1 MEDKSPAEDLLKK
14 YLNAKA
20 TPKEIEQVENW
31 YNTYEEGNKVLNKN
45 RKAIIERRMLI
56 KLQQHIYANPK
67 SKTTFIRS
75 NSFLRVAAST
85 ILLCSIGLIWW
96 KITLHPKQ
104 KALAPSSLLTST
116 NANEKKTIRLGDGSE
131 IILSPSSRLS
141 YPAKF
146 ASSGREI
153 SLEEG
158 EAFFKIAHEEK
169 RTFTVQLPGKLYTKV
184 LGTSFTIR
192 ALKTSSSM
200 NIAVNTGKV
209 AVGNKNQV
217 FGTLIK
223 GQQITYDKNKE
234 TAIISQTPVADTRI
248 VFEGLNLHQALQK
261 LAYIYSIKID
271 LSPAHLGTLGC
282 TATFHSKQQPEEIIG
297 IIASLYNLKYETTPD
312 HKSFKIYKK

>member
-1 MEDKSPAEDLLKK
+1 MEDKRLAEDLLKK
-14 YLNAKA
+14 YLDAKA

-31 YNTYEEGNKVLNKN
+31 YNTYEGGNKVLSKN
-45 RKAIIERRMLI
+45 RKAVIERRMLI

-67 SKTTFIRS
+67 SNTTFIRS

-85 ILLCSIGLIWW
+85 ILLCSIGLAWW
-96 KITLHPKQ
+96 KIAPSFKQ
-104 KALAPSSLLTST
+104 KMLPSASLLTST
-116 NANEKKTIRLGDGSE
+116 NANEKKTIRMGDGSE
-131 IILSPSSRLS
+131 ITLSPSSRLS

-146 ASSGREI
+146 ASSLRQI

-169 RTFTVQLPGKLYTKV
+169 RPFTVQLPGKLYTKV

-192 ALKTSSSM
+192 AFKTSNSM
-200 NIAVNTGKV
+200 NISVNTGKV

-223 GQQITYDKNKE
+223 GQQITYDKNKG
-234 TAIISQTPVADTRI
+234 TAIISQTPVPDTRI
-248 VFEGLNLHQALQK
+248 LFEGINLKQALQK
-261 LAYIYSIKID
+261 LEYIYSIKIS
-271 LSPAHLGTLGC
+271 LNPAHLGKLGC

-297 IIASLYNLKYETTPD
+297 IISSLYNLKYETTPD
-312 HKSFKIYKK
+312 HKSFKIY